1 MTDRPWKQSERAIAR
16 RLGGQRLGPTGRYG
30 CDVTSAW
37 LSVEVKT
44 RKRLPAWL
52 LNALAQARAGCAERR
67 LPIVILHQL
76 GQRHDDDLAL
86 MRLADLESWLGAITS
101 QEEGA

>member
-1 MTDRPWKQSERAIAR
+1 MTDKSWKRAERIIAK
-16 RLGGQRLGPTGRYG
+16 RLGGQRLGPTGRHG
-30 CDVTSAW
+30 ADVTSN
-37 LSVEVKT
+37 LFSIECKT

-52 LNALAQARAGCAERR
+52 FGALGQACSGAAGR